1 MFCISNILITE
12 TVSMYV
18 CMYVLLTEAF
28 LCFPSDQK
36 SSKRGWGI
44 IRPQPL

>member
-12 TVSMYV
+12 TVS
-18 CMYVLLTEAF
+18 MYVLLTEAF